1 MYEKKR
7 KKRRDGKAGKRSTET
22 ETVSLK
28 ENSGENGIKDDYEP
42 KVQNVPV
49 LLLDENGN
57 IVTNSKNEVCVV
69 WSGNDGTYIFSDI
82 YKGNYTIVFL
92 YESSKYSATIYRK
105 YGTNEIQA
113 KLQDAE
119 WKDIVIKK
127 IEITVNEASN
137 SVKDAPID
145 MFSIV
150 IVGNSNTYVRD
161 GKMITPRGYED
172 KYGFAN
178 VE

>member
-1 MYEKKR
+1 MFDKNNIKPNPGEDDTKTTKKII
-7 KKRRDGKAGKRSTET
+7 G
-22 ETVSLK
+22 TVWIDSNK
-28 ENSGENGIKDDYEP
+28 NGIKDDYEP

-105 YGTNEIQA
+105 DGIDESKNSDAIDKTVVYEGKSRIAGVTENILVKEENIYNIDFGLIEKA
-113 KLQDAE
+113 KFDLKLE
-119 WKDIVIKK
+119 K
-127 IEITVNEASN
+127 
-137 SVKDAPID
+137 
-145 MFSIV
+145 
-150 IVGNSNTYVRD
+150 
-161 GKMITPRGYED
+161 
-172 KYGFAN
+172 
-178 VE
+178 